1 MTGRSVARIERAKRD
16 AAILESLA
24 QGRTQ
29 REAAE
34 RHGVSKT
41 TVQRVLST
49 MQETLPEQ
57 TVARDLMM
65 SRFATY
71 RAHLWPLLEQDPVRT
86 VPRLLEV
93 DQLEARTRGLMDPQQ
108 GNGTAEVQGM
118 LAMLIGR
125 PAGGTA

>member
-1 MTGRSVARIERAKRD
+1 MARIERAKRD
-16 AAILESLA
+16 AAILEALA

-29 REAAE
+29 RQAADE
-34 RHGVSKT
+34 HGVSKT
-41 TVQRVLST
+41 TVHRVLT
-49 MQETLPEQ
+49 NMQETLPEQ
-57 TVARDLMM
+57 AVARDLMM

-93 DQLEARTRGLMDPQQ
+93 DQLEARTRGMFEPQQ
-108 GNGTAEVQGM
+108 GEGTAEVSGI

-125 PAGGTA
+125 REGGAA